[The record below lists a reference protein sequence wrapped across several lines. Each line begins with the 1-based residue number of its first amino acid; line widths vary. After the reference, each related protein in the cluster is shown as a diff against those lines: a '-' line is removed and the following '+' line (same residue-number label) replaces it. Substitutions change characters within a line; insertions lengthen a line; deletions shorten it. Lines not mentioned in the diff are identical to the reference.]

1 METSATEMD
10 KEPEPDWL
18 LDPIRKRE
26 QETYGDLTKVCIQF
40 KEVMPPPLMELD
52 EKPLFPD
59 PREVNQRIRLENQER
74 NLSRKLLQK
83 SPSRLRENL
92 RLLHEKITKKGLPPP
107 VYGVF
112 AS

>member
-1 METSATEMD
+1 MGDQT
-10 KEPEPDWL
+10 EPDWL

-26 QETYGDLTKVCIQF
+26 QKPYGDLPKMLIQF
-40 KEVMPPPLMELD
+40 KEAMPPPLMELD
-52 EKPLFPD
+52 EQPLFPD

-83 SPSRLRENL
+83 SPSCLRENL

-107 VYGVF
+107 IYGVF